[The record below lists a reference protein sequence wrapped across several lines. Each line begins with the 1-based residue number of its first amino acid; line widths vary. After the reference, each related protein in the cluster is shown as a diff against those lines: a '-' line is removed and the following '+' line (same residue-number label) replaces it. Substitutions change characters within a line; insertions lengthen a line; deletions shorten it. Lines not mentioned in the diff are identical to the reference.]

1 MSADT
6 VFSETV
12 RSEATQSEKIRFS
25 DERLDEIAKLVKRYP
40 GPQSALMPVLYMAQ
54 EDFGYI
60 SMDAQK
66 MIAEVLGLRLMQVR
80 EVVTFYT
87 MFREQPCGTYLL
99 EVCTN
104 AGCMLNGA
112 NELVA
117 HMCDTLGIKQ
127 GETTPD
133 GLFTVTEVECAGA
146 CAGAP
151 VVQVNNAYH
160 EKVTPDSI
168 DALIAEKRTEAT
180 KK

>member
-6 VFSETV
+6 VRFSE
-12 RSEATQSEKIRFS
+12 
-25 DERLDEIAKLVKRYP
+25 ERLAEIAELVKRYP

-87 MFREQPCGTYLL
+87 MFKEQPTGKYLL

-112 NELVA
+112 YELA
-117 HMCDTLGIKQ
+117 DHMCGTLGIRM

-133 GLFTVTEVECAGA
+133 GLFTIAEVECAGA
-146 CAGAP
+146 CGGAP
-151 VVQVNNAYH
+151 VVQVNNIYH
-160 EKVTPDSI
+160 EKATPASM
-168 DALIAEKRTEAT
+168 DALITQVRADGGVE
-180 KK
+180 